1 MVTFSVVAHLNALMA
16 LPEDKLQH
24 SAGCILSRGS
34 ITCYLKAFKRAA
46 YSPLSDVHW
55 IVLCTPRWFIA
66 CVYWDVKRYDSDLC
80 TTWQHAKYKLRESI
94 AENWWNKKN
103 EFSWNIPSIKNFM
116 PTNLCKKLS
125 DHLIALFRLK
135 FFSIYKDERKSI
147 NNYTEHNCHQFTSH
161 SVKFVRHN
169 RVSRH
174 RHIRNT
180 ECVKMKTYFR

>member
-34 ITCYLKAFKRAA
+34 ITCYLKALKRAA
-46 YSPLSDVHW
+46 HSPLSDVHW

-103 EFSWNIPSIKNFM
+103 EFSWNIPSIKNM

-135 FFSIYKDERKSI
+135 LISIYKYERKSI
-147 NNYTEHNCHQFTSH
+147 NNYTFRCQFMSIIISSSLHTPLSL
-161 SVKFVRHN
+161 
-169 RVSRH
+169 
-174 RHIRNT
+174 
-180 ECVKMKTYFR
+180 